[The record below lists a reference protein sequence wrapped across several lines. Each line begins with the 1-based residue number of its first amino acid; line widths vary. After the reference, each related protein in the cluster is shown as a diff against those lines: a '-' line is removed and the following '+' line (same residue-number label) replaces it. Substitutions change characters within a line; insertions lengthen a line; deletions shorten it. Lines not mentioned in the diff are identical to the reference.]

1 MRRSLTKISSLVVV
15 GLAGLVLALAVAGCG
30 SSYGG
35 GGGGKSQ
42 TGSTTTGGGY

>member
-1 MRRSLTKISSLVVV
+1 MRRSLTKISMLIAV
-15 GLAGLVLALAVAGCG
+15 GLAGLALALAVAGCG

-42 TGSTTTGGGY
+42 IGSTNTGGGY